1 MNGSR
6 RAASVGA
13 LCAAIALCA
22 SVVARAN
29 GGDPEAGADP
39 TAHASRDY
47 PTLPAAWAAAAA
59 DHAMIMEGVAVE
71 SGDARRPVVR
81 DAPGDRAFGDRRSH
95 AIPAA
100 EVLGFA
106 FLLNELNRH
115 TDGTDYDSN
124 LATIR
129 RNLHSSWVVDRDPFA
144 VNQLGHPYQGSMYH
158 AFARSAGLG
167 YWESLGYAF
176 AGSALWEIAGESTTP
191 SRNDQINTGI
201 GGSFLGEILFRLA
214 NLTLEHDSLP
224 PFWRETAAAVVSPS
238 TAFNRLAFGERFRPL
253 FPSNDAIHF
262 SRLQIGFSGTAQNGA
277 GTSTTRLRRNEALVD
292 YSIDYGLPGKPGY
305 TYARPFDY
313 FSLQATASSANG
325 AENLLT
331 RGLLIGRPYEAGAS
345 YRGVF
350 GLYGLYDYIAPQT
363 FRVSSTAA
371 ALGTTAQWKL
381 AEGVALQGTAL
392 LGAGYTAVGTTRSSA
407 DNDYHYGLAP
417 EGLLALRFILGERA
431 ALDFTGREYFVSNVG
446 SAARGGHDNIVRVDA
461 ALTVRVYQRHAV
473 SVRYLLNRRD
483 AFYPD
488 VGDTS
493 QTRATIGLFYTYLGH
508 DRFGYVTW

>member
-13 LCAAIALCA
+13 LCAAMALCA
-22 SVVARAN
+22 SVVARADA
-29 GGDPEAGADP
+29 GDPGAGADP
-39 TAHASRDY
+39 TAQASRDY

-59 DHAMIMEGVAVE
+59 DHAMVMEEAAVE
-71 SGDARRPVVR
+71 SGDARRPVMR
-81 DAPGDRAFGDRRSH
+81 DASGVRAFGDRRSH

-124 LATIR
+124 LSTIR
-129 RNLHSSWVVDRDPFA
+129 RNLHSSWVVDGDPFA

-381 AEGVALQGTAL
+381 AEGVAVQGTAL

-417 EGLLALRFILGERA
+417 EGLLALRFIWGERA

-493 QTRATIGLFYTYLGH
+493 QTRGTIGLFYTYLGH